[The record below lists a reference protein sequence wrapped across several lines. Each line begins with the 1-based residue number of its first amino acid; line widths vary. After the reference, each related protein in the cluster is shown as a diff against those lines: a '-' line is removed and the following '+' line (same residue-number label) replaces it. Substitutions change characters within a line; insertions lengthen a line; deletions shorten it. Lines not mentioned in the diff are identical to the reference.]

1 MSFARSLGRLGVELR
16 VRQVDSA
23 QYELR
28 RKTFDF
34 DMLQWAWP
42 ASLSPGNEQVNRWSS
57 RTVDSEGSYNLVGVS
72 NPAADA
78 TIAALLQAEAE
89 PDFVAA
95 VRALDRVLMS
105 GDYVIPL
112 FYLPQAWVA
121 HWSHLRHPAVA
132 PLAGFDLDTWW
143 TERGP

>member
-1 MSFARSLGRLGVELR
+1 MLSFARTLERLGIELTI
-16 VRQVDSA
+16 RQVDSA

-34 DMLQWAWP
+34 DMLQWSWP

-57 RTVDSEGSYNLVGVS
+57 RTADAEGSYNLVGVR

-78 TIAALLQAEAE
+78 TIAALLSAEAQ
-89 PDFVAA
+89 PDFAAA
-95 VRALDRVLMS
+95 VRSLDRVLMS

-112 FYLPQAWVA
+112 FFLPKAWVA
-121 HWSHLRHPAVA
+121 HWRHLKHPAITA
-132 PLAGFDLDTWW
+132 LAGLDIDTWW
-143 TERGP
+143 TDRP